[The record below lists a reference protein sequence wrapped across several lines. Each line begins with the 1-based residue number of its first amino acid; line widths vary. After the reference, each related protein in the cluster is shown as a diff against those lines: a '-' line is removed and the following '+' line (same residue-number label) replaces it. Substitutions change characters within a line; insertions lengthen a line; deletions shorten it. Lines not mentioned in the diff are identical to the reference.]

1 MLALKALGKAKRGKS
16 PLNDTDLGL
25 VIDWLAWYRG
35 SPFAEELCKEL
46 KFVSPKNETPIDRSV
61 KETTS
66 SKAAT
71 LLASGQPIEA
81 QGEAK
86 PKINKSEVGV
96 NLASASVYED
106 AKRGK
111 TRFESESEFNIFD
124 VDENDGAGKEGLT
137 ADTHMENRTEVG
149 EMLGGL
155 PAVHKVEDDD
165 DMDREDEAIET
176 EDTSRPFQTYD
187 EVIDLGKTGTVGNPV
202 ESLLVQTQPRANE
215 LAPGI
220 AHKVFV
226 DMPLNP
232 GMPED
237 KDVRVD
243 SSEAKAWSEEGSDEN
258 VACEGKVLELPK
270 SSLLDG
276 FLAILGPS
284 VLLLKLG
291 P

>member
-1 MLALKALGKAKRGKS
+1 MMPAMSEIVL
-16 PLNDTDLGL
+16 
-25 VIDWLAWYRG
+25 G

-96 NLASASVYED
+96 NLASTSVYED

-137 ADTHMENRTEVG
+137 ADTHMENRTE
-149 EMLGGL
+149 
-155 PAVHKVEDDD
+155 
-165 DMDREDEAIET
+165 
-176 EDTSRPFQTYD
+176 TYD

-232 GMPED
+232 GMPKD

-258 VACEGKVLELPK
+258 VACEGKVSELPK
-270 SSLLDG
+270 SSGYSQRLRQ
-276 FLAILGPS
+276 FAP
-284 VLLLKLG
+284 
-291 P
+291 